1 MISLKTKAGKK
12 FAISTGM
19 KEPKDENG
27 TIALETAM
35 LVIAFVVVAV
45 VLVSTILSAGTP
57 STERG
62 REAVYAG
69 LTQVRSAMELKG
81 KVVIT
86 PSTGGAA
93 ILQRTTPAYLD
104 LANDLP

>member
-1 MISLKTKAGKK
+1 MKTKAGKEL
-12 FAISTGM
+12 AIPTRM

-35 LVIAFVVVAV
+35 LVIAFIVVAV

-57 STERG
+57 SPERG
-62 REAVYAG
+62 REAVYTG

-81 KVVIT
+81 EVVVT
-86 PSTGGAA
+86 SSTGGAA
-93 ILQRTTPAYLD
+93 IQRTTPAYLD
-104 LANDLP
+104 LANDLR